1 MFSIPSYVKYTN
13 QMRAEREELE
23 NLLENDEITEFEFN
37 ERIENQLDYDDWQGM
52 AADYSTY

>member
-13 QMRAEREELE
+13 QMRQEREELE

-37 ERIENQLDYDDWQGM
+37 ERIENQLDYDDWFGM